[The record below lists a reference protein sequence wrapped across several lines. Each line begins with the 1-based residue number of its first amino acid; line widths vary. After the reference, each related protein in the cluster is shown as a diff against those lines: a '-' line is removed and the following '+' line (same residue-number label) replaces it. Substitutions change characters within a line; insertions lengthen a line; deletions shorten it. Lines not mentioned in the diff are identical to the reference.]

1 MAFMRGIYLLILLFL
16 NVMTSIQAQ
25 PREIA
30 VNYFFSTGDYMED
43 KLSADQIILEVI
55 EMGDDFLYVKS
66 FLDPVTRKKSDAAKA
81 WAIHYQD
88 KTFVNLKYSGNANA
102 PNVFVQL
109 DIKGRFCVAVMDSA
123 FMESVDIA
131 EHYSGSPLK
140 IYNPET
146 RITSDA
152 KYFNAAGEM
161 KRIFLVDT
169 KDLSIVLPYKA
180 NNAPI
185 DFLTKDT
192 LKWLVGKDDFK
203 GSKKDYTVEDIIA
216 IVEDLNRRQ

>member
-1 MAFMRGIYLLILLFL
+1 MRSVYLLVFLFL
-16 NVMTSIQAQ
+16 YVIAPGQAQ
-25 PREIA
+25 PKEIS
-30 VNYFFSTGDYMED
+30 VNYYFSTGDYMED

-81 WAIHYQD
+81 WAVHYQN
-88 KTFVNLKYSGNANA
+88 KTYVNLKYSNNANA

-109 DIKGRFCVAVMDSA
+109 DLKGRFCMAVMDSS

-140 IYNPET
+140 VYNPES

-192 LKWLVGKDDFK
+192 LKWLVGKDNFK
-203 GSKKDYTVEDIIA
+203 GSKKEYTVEEVIA
-216 IVEDLNRRQ
+216 IVEDLNGRQ

>member
-1 MAFMRGIYLLILLFL
+1 MAFMRGIYQLIFLFL
-16 NVMTSIQAQ
+16 NVITSIQAQ
-25 PREIA
+25 PKEIA

-43 KLSADQIILEVI
+43 RLSADPIILEVI
-55 EMGDDFLYVKS
+55 EIGDDFLYIKS
-66 FLDPVTRKKSDAAKA
+66 FLDPVTRKKSDADKA
-81 WAIHYQD
+81 WAIHYED
-88 KTFVNLKYSGNANA
+88 KTFVNLKYSNNANA

-109 DIKGRFCVAVMDSA
+109 DLKGRFCVAVMDSA

-131 EHYSGSPLK
+131 EHYAGSPLK

-146 RITSDA
+146 RVTSDA

-185 DFLTKDT
+185 DFLTPPT
-192 LKWLVGKDDFK
+192 LKWLVGKDNYK
-203 GSKKDYTVEDIIA
+203 GSKKAYTVEEVIA